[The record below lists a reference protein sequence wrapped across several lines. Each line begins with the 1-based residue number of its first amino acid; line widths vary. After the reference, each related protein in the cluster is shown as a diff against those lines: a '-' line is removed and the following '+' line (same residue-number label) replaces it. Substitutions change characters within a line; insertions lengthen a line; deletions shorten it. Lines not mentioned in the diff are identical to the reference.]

1 MRGSTRAFATIEI
14 EDVTLTASATTLHET
29 FIEPK
34 KGRSLWSDAMQRLFR
49 HRMAVVSMV
58 FIAILIVVAIFA
70 DYLNPYVLQG
80 FGDVIEASNQPAYAY
95 QELVD
100 NNAKPMT
107 ESKSEALAGF
117 IYDLGRGPAGPRP
130 ADADHVSVRA
140 SRWRWPSSRP
150 VVSLVIGVVY
160 GLVSG
165 FAGGRVDE
173 LMMRIVDF
181 LYGLP
186 IIIVIIL
193 LQVYFKAVSRR
204 GGDSVFIESLL
215 NFNSAMGGMLFVFIA
230 IGALNWIGMARIA
243 RGQALSYKQKEF
255 VEAARAIGTSRWQII
270 MRHLLP
276 NILGPC
282 IVQETLQIP
291 GYIALEAFLSFIGL
305 GVDAPTPSWGIMI
318 NEGFQ
323 ALRSNPHIV
332 LVPATAF
339 FLTVLSF
346 NFLGDGLRD
355 ALDPRTRQ

>member
-1 MRGSTRAFATIEI
+1 M
-14 EDVTLTASATTLHET
+14 TASATTFHET

-49 HRMAVVSMV
+49 HRMAVAGMV
-58 FIAILIVVAIFA
+58 FIAVLIVVAIFA

-80 FGDVIEASNQPAYAY
+80 FGDVIAASNQPAYAY

-117 IYDLGRGPAGPRP
+117 VYILGADQLGRDLLTRTMYGAR
-130 ADADHVSVRA
+130 VSLAVAIVA
-140 SRWRWPSSRP
+140 S

-204 GGDSVFIESLL
+204 GGDSVFVESLL

-243 RGQALSYKQKEF
+243 RGQALSLQAEGIRGSS
-255 VEAARAIGTSRWQII
+255 AGH
-270 MRHLLP
+270 RHQP
-276 NILGPC
+276 VADHPC
-282 IVQETLQIP
+282 ATCC
-291 GYIALEAFLSFIGL
+291 
-305 GVDAPTPSWGIMI
+305 PTSWGP
-318 NEGFQ
+318 
-323 ALRSNPHIV
+323 ASSRRRSKS
-332 LVPATAF
+332 PATS
-339 FLTVLSF
+339 LWRRS
-346 NFLGDGLRD
+346 
-355 ALDPRTRQ
+355 

>member
-1 MRGSTRAFATIEI
+1 MRPLSSR
-14 EDVTLTASATTLHET
+14 
-29 FIEPK
+29 K
-34 KGRSLWSDAMQRLFR
+34 RGRSLWSDALQRLFR
-49 HRMAVVSMV
+49 HKMAVASMI

-70 DYLNPYVLQG
+70 AYLNPYVLQG
-80 FGDVIEASNQPAYAY
+80 FGDVIAASNQPAYAY

-117 IYDLGRGPAGPRP
+117 VYHLGADQLGRDLLTRTMYGAR
-130 ADADHVSVRA
+130 VSLAVA
-140 SRWRWPSSRP
+140 I
-150 VVSLVIGVVY
+150 VAATVSLVIGVVY

-173 LMMRIVDF
+173 FMMRIVDF

-186 IIIVIIL
+186 IIIVVIL

-204 GGDSVFIESLL
+204 GGDSVFIEPLL

-282 IVQETLQIP
+282 VVQETLQIP

-332 LVPATAF
+332 LVPATAL
-339 FLTVLSF
+339 FLTVLAF